1 MGQVRLS
8 NAGQSER
15 IKDLINRLDHAY
27 AKGLMSPQEYG
38 ALRHGLEARLAPV
51 RRPAKRRR
59 HFRLKLVM
67 IAVIAVMVLA
77 TLPFVLR
84 SSSRPDFEITDV
96 KLEKD
101 TISFL
106 LKNKGSADAHNVE
119 VTLLQSD
126 ISKGKILLARADT
139 LKPQDTMTITK
150 ALEAGSGAQLYSAR
164 FNIVVTSKE
173 GVTLH
178 YPFP

>member
-1 MGQVRLS
+1 MSSTNQ
-8 NAGQSER
+8 NER
-15 IKDLINRLDHAY
+15 IRDLINRLDHAY
-27 AKGLMSPQEYG
+27 AKGLVSPEEYG
-38 ALRHGLEARLAPV
+38 TLRHGLELRLAPAK
-51 RRPAKRRR
+51 RPAKRRR

-67 IAVIAVMVLA
+67 IAVIAIMVLA
-77 TLPFVLR
+77 TVPLLLR

-101 TISFL
+101 TISLL
-106 LKNKGSADAHNVE
+106 LKNKGSAEAHNVE

-126 ISKGKILLARADT
+126 VSKGKILLARADT
-139 LKPQDTMTITK
+139 LKPQDTITVTK

-164 FNIVVTSKE
+164 FNIVVSSKE

-178 YPFP
+178 HPFP

>member
-1 MGQVRLS
+1 
-8 NAGQSER
+8 
-15 IKDLINRLDHAY
+15 
-27 AKGLMSPQEYG
+27 MSPQEYG
-38 ALRHGLEARLAPV
+38 ALRHGLELRLAPV
-51 RRPAKRRR
+51 KKPTKKPARRGR